1 MNTPDRLEKVIDW
14 AKGVSFAVT
23 LCDRE
28 GFIIYMNDKSKA
40 TFAKYGDITG
50 NNLKACH
57 SPHSWDII
65 RDLLA
70 KGGSNTYTIS
80 KNGVKKIIH
89 QTPWYETG
97 NSLSDDGAGRI
108 GGLVEISV
116 VIPEDTPHFN
126 RG

>member
-1 MNTPDRLEKVIDW
+1 MNMPDRLEKVIDW

-40 TFAKYGDITG
+40 TFAKHGDITG

-57 SPHSWDII
+57 SPRSWGII
-65 RDLLA
+65 ENLLS
-70 KGGSNTYTIS
+70 KGGSNIYTIS

-97 NSLSDDGAGRI
+97 NSFSGDSAGKI
-108 GGLVEISV
+108 GGLVEISI
-116 VIPEDTPHFN
+116 VIPEDIPHFD

>member
-1 MNTPDRLEKVIDW
+1 MPDRLEKVLDW

-23 LCDRE
+23 VCDRE

-40 TFAKYGDITG
+40 TFAKHGDIIG

-57 SPHSWDII
+57 SPRSREII
-65 RDLLA
+65 TDLLTN
-70 KGGSNTYTIS
+70 GGSNSYTIS

-89 QTPWYETG
+89 QTPWYEPVNT
-97 NSLSDDGAGRI
+97 LSEGDVPVI
-108 GGLVEISV
+108 GGLVEISI
-116 VIPEDTPHFN
+116 VIPEEMPHYI

>member
-1 MNTPDRLEKVIDW
+1 MPDRLEKVLDW

-23 LCDRE
+23 VCDRE

-40 TFAKYGDITG
+40 TFAKHGDIIG

-57 SPHSWDII
+57 SSRSWDII
-65 RDLLA
+65 TELLSQ
-70 KGGSNTYTIS
+70 GGSNTYTIS

-89 QTPWYETG
+89 QTPWYEQADTA
-97 NSLSDDGAGRI
+97 SDGDNPVI
-108 GGLVEISV
+108 GGPVEISI
-116 VIPEDTPHFN
+116 VIPEEMPHYV